1 MKEEIKIAED
11 LYVNSVSVE
20 NGFAPMSFQSLVYE
34 LEAIGI
40 KSSTSTLQ
48 RWCKKFEWEEKAKNR
63 AKNLSNSNV
72 AKNIASKSSVEALKN
87 IENTVSISSGI
98 LLDYVNYIADK
109 QSKNPKEIEI
119 VLKIMTASAM
129 LITKPL
135 EKPTDDRVDAMKL
148 LEKLKEKDESDLIE
162 GEIE

>member
-20 NGFAPMSFQSLVYE
+20 SGFAPISFQSLVYE

-48 RWCKKFEWEEKAKNR
+48 RWCKKYGWEEKASNR

-87 IENTVSISSGI
+87 IENTVAISSGV

-109 QSKNPKEIEI
+109 KSKNPKEIEI

-148 LEKLKEKDESDLIE
+148 LEKIKEKDESDLIE
-162 GEIE
+162 GEVE